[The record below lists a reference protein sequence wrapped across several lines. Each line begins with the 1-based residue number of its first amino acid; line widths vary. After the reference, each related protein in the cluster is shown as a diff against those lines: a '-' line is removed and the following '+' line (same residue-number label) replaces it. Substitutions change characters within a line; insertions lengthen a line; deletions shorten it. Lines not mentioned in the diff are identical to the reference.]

1 MLCYTRLTLKSISW
15 QEKTNSSFSEEHKKS
30 IRLYTVILNNSEWY
44 SKLMNKTSNV
54 PGTLINL
61 TMLIALIKMFIVTYI
76 TIYLPNTLEKAFFRN
91 VMFILTLSKT
101 RKHLSAP
108 HNEATNFSSFS
119 SLLRWSTHSLTK
131 QKKKLHCQ

>member
-1 MLCYTRLTLKSISW
+1 
-15 QEKTNSSFSEEHKKS
+15 
-30 IRLYTVILNNSEWY
+30 
-44 SKLMNKTSNV
+44 MNKTSNV
-54 PGTLINL
+54 PGTLINF
-61 TMLIALIKMFIVTYI
+61 TMLIASIKKFIVIYI

-119 SLLRWSTHSLTK
+119 SLLR
-131 QKKKLHCQ
+131 